1 MASAVLAIPLPWLPS
16 ALCSSGFLRP
26 GEGVYAAAAEYVCM
40 HVAYILYT
48 YIERFNDLAWI
59 GPIPET
65 VIFPAV
71 TDVFSLVSRLAR
83 VVIILT
89 HLPMDLPIP
98 GAEVCRA
105 ATPQLAT
112 TPAFANDQSMISQSA

>member
-1 MASAVLAIPLPWLPS
+1 MLLLQSM
-16 ALCSSGFLRP
+16 
-26 GEGVYAAAAEYVCM
+26 YVCM
-40 HVAYILYT
+40 HVCTHIIHVAYMLHT
-48 YIERFNDLAWI
+48 YIERFHDLAWI

-71 TDVFSLVSRLAR
+71 TDVFSLVSRVAR
-83 VVIILT
+83 VQIILT

-105 ATPQLAT
+105 ATPRLAT
-112 TPAFANDQSMISQSA
+112 TPAFANDQSMISQNA